1 MRNRSPKRASNEKG
15 NHTDHYTRL
24 ADDFGFTRRGHYR
37 VSDNGKLMT
46 GSRFW
51 LQPLTLFILSLI
63 ALVMVCAVQLW
74 RMGTFDGVF
83 GARSAQIDPS
93 SKRWML
99 NGRSARTADDRVRNP
114 QEPDIDRGPP
124 DEEEEAAQ

>member
-1 MRNRSPKRASNEKG
+1 MAFRSPKRASKPKADPP
-15 NHTDHYTRL
+15 DHYSRL
-24 ADDFGFTRRGHYR
+24 ADDFGYTRHGQYRG
-37 VSDNGKLMT
+37 SDDGRPMT

-51 LQPLTLFILSLI
+51 LQPLTLFILSLL
-63 ALVMVCAVQLW
+63 ALVLVCALQLW
-74 RMGTFDGVF
+74 RMGTFDAVF
-83 GARSAQIDPS
+83 GARSAQVDPS

-124 DEEEEAAQ
+124 DEEEEAQ